1 MVTKRLP
8 KHVSSVMAFTF
19 VLQLALVCLVDVVEI
34 GCTDK
39 PKKLIK
45 MNQFNR

>member
-34 GCTDK
+34 GVSSDWTVNT
-39 PKKLIK
+39 LQLEI
-45 MNQFNR
+45 